1 MTTPE
6 VKQRA
11 QDYCDRRG
19 YSIDSR
25 LGVGTQGSVYVVNI
39 PYLDRPPD
47 YSAEVWADWEEMK
60 SMAFEDNWPHVKR
73 ILTTFETFGIYI
85 ADVNPGNIKFD

>member
-47 YSAEVWADWEEMK
+47 YSAEVSPLSKLSE
-60 SMAFEDNWPHVKR
+60 S
-73 ILTTFETFGIYI
+73 TSQT
-85 ADVNPGNIKFD
+85 